1 LVANVL
7 YWGGGRES
15 AAGYRSFLNHGKAPM
30 DSRLAPLAHT
40 LHLNTRLLENC
51 LSGVDNALALRRVTP
66 ATNSMAFLVAHLT
79 DARHFLADLLGVP
92 LANPLADI
100 VEYGK
105 GQDDIGELPPLADLL
120 GMWQRIG
127 AHLETVLPVI
137 TSERL
142 DAPSGPRFPI
152 PDRTTLGSVA
162 FLVQH
167 DSYHLGQLSLL
178 RRALGL
184 PAMSYK

>member
-1 LVANVL
+1 
-7 YWGGGRES
+7 
-15 AAGYRSFLNHGKAPM
+15 M
-30 DSRLAPLAHT
+30 DPRLATLAHT
-40 LHLNTRLLENC
+40 LTLNTRLLQNC
-51 LSGVDNALALRRVTP
+51 LAGVDDTLALRRLT
-66 ATNSMAFLVAHLT
+66 ADTNSMTFLVAHLI

-92 LANPLADI
+92 LPNPLAAI

-105 GQDDIGELPPLADLL
+105 SQDDIGELPPVADLL
-120 GMWQRIG
+120 AMWQRIG
-127 AHLETVLPVI
+127 AHLDAALPSI

-142 DAPSGPRFPI
+142 DVESGPRFPI
-152 PDRTTLGSVA
+152 ADRTLLGSVA

>member
-1 LVANVL
+1 M
-7 YWGGGRES
+7 YCTGS
-15 AAGYRSFLNHGKAPM
+15 AAASRRRRFPVTVQHGRGPM
-30 DSRLAPLAHT
+30 DPRLAPLAHT
-40 LHLNTRLLENC
+40 LSLNTRLLQNC
-51 LSGVDNALALRRVTP
+51 LAGIDDSLARRRVTP
-66 ATNSMAFLVAHLT
+66 GTNSMAFLVAHLT

-92 LANPLADI
+92 LANPLAAI
-100 VEYGK
+100 VEYGRS
-105 GQDDIGELPPLADLL
+105 QDDIGELPALADLL
-120 GMWQRIG
+120 AMWQRIG
-127 AHLETVLPVI
+127 AHLDEFLPSV

-142 DAPSGPRFPI
+142 DVEAGPRFPI
-152 PDRTTLGSVA
+152 ADRTVLGSVA

>member
-1 LVANVL
+1 MYCTGSVAASRRRRFPVTV
-7 YWGGGRES
+7 
-15 AAGYRSFLNHGKAPM
+15 NHRRVPM
-30 DSRLAPLAHT
+30 DPRLAPLAHT
-40 LHLNTRLLENC
+40 LRLNTHLLQNC
-51 LSGVDNALALRRVTP
+51 LAGVDDSTARRRVTP
-66 ATNSMAFLVAHLT
+66 DTNSMAFLVAHLT

-92 LANPLADI
+92 LANPLAAI

-120 GMWQRIG
+120 AMWQRIG
-127 AHLETVLPVI
+127 AHLETVLPSI

-152 PDRTTLGSVA
+152 ADPTTLGTVA